1 MDRQDFNE
9 FIKSLDIKNLNV
21 EQEYEYDEPSN
32 ILILQPVKPLNVV
45 VESTHGFMS
54 FIVEEFQ
61 FDATHQRLS
70 LMFEGFEIY
79 RAPLRNIVGISHS
92 IVSPEDLAYEHDKA
106 ASYEAMYGIEYGSY
120 LR

>member
-21 EQEYEYDEPSN
+21 EQEYKYDEPSN

-45 VESTHGFMS
+45 VESIHGFMS

-61 FDATHQRLS
+61 FDAVHQRLY
-70 LMFEGFEIY
+70 LMFDGFEIY
-79 RAPLRNIVGISHS
+79 GAPLRNIVSISHS